1 MRKEL
6 LEIFAVGDKGEMDD
20 DLSGDDED
28 QDSDDKKGD
37 ELHNRDNKPDA
48 EKKKKKHYPGR
59 VGLRCVHCARAKST
73 SKAARKSSFYP
84 LRLSNIYREV
94 CAWQRLHF
102 KKCSHIPEGVRKR
115 YEHFKSIDTSRGK
128 TRYWETSAM
137 KIGLK
142 NNPKRYVISFYNRG
156 VLQVLFCIAVYIITH
171 LLTLH
176 LQL

>member
-20 DLSGDDED
+20 ESSGDDED
-28 QDSDDKKGD
+28 QDGDDKKGVQ
-37 ELHNRDNKPDA
+37 LHNKDKDKKPA
-48 EKKKKKHYPGR
+48 TEKKKHYPGR
-59 VGLRCVHCARAKST
+59 IGLRCVHCARAKST
-73 SKAARKSSFYP
+73 SKVARKSSFYP

-128 TRYWETSAM
+128 TRYWETSAA

-142 NNPKRYVISFYNRG
+142 NNPKRYEFVFLHVG
-156 VLQVLFCIAVYIITH
+156 GGFPF
-171 LLTLH
+171 LLLYCCA
-176 LQL
+176 LM

>member
-20 DLSGDDED
+20 ESSGDED

-37 ELHNRDNKPDA
+37 ELHNKDKKA
-48 EKKKKKHYPGR
+48 STEKKKKHCPGR

-102 KKCSHIPEGVRKR
+102 KKCSHIPGEVRRR

-128 TRYWETSAM
+128 TRYWETSAA

-142 NNPKRYVISFYNRG
+142 NNPKRYAFVFLHVG
-156 VLQVLFCIAVYIITH
+156 GGFAF
-171 LLTLH
+171 LLLYCCA
-176 LQL
+176 LM

>member
-1 MRKEL
+1 MNKLHQYVRKEL

-20 DLSGDDED
+20 ESSGDDED
-28 QDSDDKKGD
+28 QDSDDKKGVQ
-37 ELHNRDNKPDA
+37 LHNRDKMPDA
-48 EKKKKKHYPGR
+48 EKKKKHYPGR

-128 TRYWETSAM
+128 TRYWETSAV
-137 KIGLK
+137 KIGLRD
-142 NNPKRYVISFYNRG
+142 NPKRYVYI
-156 VLQVLFCIAVYIITH
+156 VL
-171 LLTLH
+171 
-176 LQL
+176 